1 MAADDPADSV
11 SGDDPLLG
19 SQMAPFCCV
28 LTWWKLRYE
37 LRGLFLSKGTDL
49 TPEGSTPWPHDPP
62 EGSHFRTS
70 HQGLGFQAT
79 NSLGN
84 EVQGVRE
91 TTIQSVTVSYG
102 GLIKGSYPLSHCA
115 DGHRHP
121 AR

>member
-49 TPEGSTPWPHDPP
+49 TPEGSTPWPHDAPKAP
-62 EGSHFRTS
+62 TSEHPIGGWDFKLQIGWGTRFR
-70 HQGLGFQAT
+70 
-79 NSLGN
+79 
-84 EVQGVRE
+84 E
-91 TTIQSVTVSYG
+91 
-102 GLIKGSYPLSHCA
+102 
-115 DGHRHP
+115 
-121 AR
+121 